1 VIGLTWTIG
10 PRSSG
15 NQRLRCPPNWI
26 RVRRIHRQRSWL
38 VLFVMAIVQITSKN
52 FAETINKGGILL
64 LDWWAPWCGP
74 CRAFGPTY
82 ERVAAANLDV
92 VFGKIN
98 TQEEPELAAQ
108 FHINS
113 IPTLMVIR
121 DRAML
126 YSQPGMVPEKAL
138 ANLVEEARKLDM
150 DVVLRGATAPQE
162 QAALV

>member
-1 VIGLTWTIG
+1 MATI
-10 PRSSG
+10 
-15 NQRLRCPPNWI
+15 
-26 RVRRIHRQRSWL
+26 
-38 VLFVMAIVQITSKN
+38 QITSKN
-52 FAETINKGGILL
+52 FAETINKGGIVL

-82 ERVAAANLDV
+82 ERAADANPDI

-108 FHINS
+108 FKINS

-126 YSQPGMVPEKAL
+126 YSKPGMLPEKAL
-138 ANLVEEARKLDM
+138 SALIEQARKLDM
-150 DVVLRGATAPQE
+150 NVILRRATKSEE
-162 QAALV
+162 QVARA